1 MSLKDVSSLAVFK
14 NDCLRASGLLNR
26 FEDARYSDGESCKKA
41 LMDLPTPE
49 GLEEEW
55 RYVKKIWLTYYES
68 GFVNLETIETPGTV
82 KLVFNESRMWRSGR
96 CSDSIVGNIREIGHK
111 RDTLRNNLQS

>member
-26 FEDARYSDGESCKKA
+26 FEDARYSDRESCKKA

-49 GLEEEW
+49 GLEEE
-55 RYVKKIWLTYYES
+55 
-68 GFVNLETIETPGTV
+68 
-82 KLVFNESRMWRSGR
+82 
-96 CSDSIVGNIREIGHK
+96 
-111 RDTLRNNLQS
+111 